1 VLVTPDGRRVGRLDP
16 VFKDDLPVRE
26 AQIIQ
31 EQLNQLRVRIVPA
44 VGFEDRHARQIK
56 ERLQQRMGAGV
67 RVAVDTVERINR
79 DAAGKFRAVVSRLE
93 RRPKM
98 PPSSVA

>member
-1 VLVTPDGRRVGRLDP
+1 
-16 VFKDDLPVRE
+16 VFKADLPVRE

-31 EQLNQLRVRIVPA
+31 EQLDQLRVLIVPA
-44 VGFEDRHARQIK
+44 AGFGDRHAQQIS

-67 RVAVDTVERINR
+67 RVSVDTVERINR

-93 RRPKM
+93 RRPKT